1 MHVWHKLSSDSWPC
15 ADMTWECDDG
25 VCHATRSETN
35 KLILIFNRCIYW
47 PFKRDLYLFL
57 FFKGVDTRGNPCE
70 CRFLCGLVCP
80 DIQLTLLIALS
91 SFFSV
96 LRGQMLY
103 CFHYNRYPWV
113 MHMHAHDTQV
123 TNDHISPPFPIRKN
137 LRYLPQGILRAHIQH
152 TGPWITVNFELLPH
166 VASPTHSHHGLITLF
181 TPDFQSLV
189 MTYTVFMGGQ
199 NPTKWV
205 RLAPGSGSDW
215 PDLLESFCIPV

>member
-1 MHVWHKLSSDSWPC
+1 
-15 ADMTWECDDG
+15 
-25 VCHATRSETN
+25 
-35 KLILIFNRCIYW
+35 
-47 PFKRDLYLFL
+47 
-57 FFKGVDTRGNPCE
+57 
-70 CRFLCGLVCP
+70 
-80 DIQLTLLIALS
+80 
-91 SFFSV
+91 
-96 LRGQMLY
+96 
-103 CFHYNRYPWV
+103 

-199 NPTKWV
+199 NPTNWV
-205 RLAPGSGSDW
+205 RLAPGSGSDC